1 MLVCACFYACKHV
14 CFRIFSSILM
24 NVLAFWRIKIHTINR
39 FIGTNKRRVINVAVD
54 DVRGGRSLLARA
66 GAIAHITTKH
76 HLLSACF
83 FSMIVTSQRANTT
96 PMTKVADGLVGQFIG
111 AYSTV
116 LPTAIDPPAICRQGA
131 CSCYPLPPP
140 PPSRPGQTNERIM
153 ASARAPV

>member
-1 MLVCACFYACKHV
+1 
-14 CFRIFSSILM
+14 M

-83 FSMIVTSQRANTT
+83 FFNDRYQPASEYN
-96 PMTKVADGLVGQFIG
+96 ADDESGGRL
-111 AYSTV
+111 
-116 LPTAIDPPAICRQGA
+116 
-131 CSCYPLPPP
+131 
-140 PPSRPGQTNERIM
+140 SRTIHR
-153 ASARAPV
+153 RL